1 MEIALLSKE
10 EARRLLKISR
20 STFWRLEKKS
30 IIRPVQSL
38 LPTRRYRLADIEKL
52 VMR

>member
-20 STFWRLEKKS
+20 STFWRLEKKD
-30 IIRPVQSL
+30 IIGRYNRFCRRDDIGS
-38 LPTRRYRLADIEKL
+38 PTLKNW
-52 VMR
+52 

>member
-10 EARRLLKISR
+10 EARQLLKISQ
-20 STFWRLEKKS
+20 STFWRLEKKD

>member
-20 STFWRLEKKS
+20 STFWRLEKKD
-30 IIRPVQSL
+30 IIRPVQPL